1 MALKPLPRVQ
11 CDAIEA
17 GINRLRSNMLDP
29 RGFEDVLGEVLSPLL
44 GQEGFDLKTHSQ
56 VRDGGVDFVWTRTVA
71 SGALEQIGVEAKY
84 YRQTNRVPQV
94 AVRALVGAA
103 VLRNL
108 DRIVLISNAEFSRL
122 SKEGI
127 TRSLPVKIEL
137 LGLDDLSNWIERLRV
152 EEEIDT
158 EAEVR
163 IIMREM
169 TQRLARLIAKAP
181 GALAHVE
188 WRDLERIVAEIFEGL
203 GFQTTLTEGSKDGGK
218 DVILTCTVKGK
229 AATYYVE
236 VKHWR
241 SSTRVGAS
249 AVEKLLE
256 VVVREKKDGG
266 LFLST
271 YGFTENAF
279 SQLTTFDRRK
289 LRFGDKDKIVT
300 FCQTYV
306 KAQAGLWSPPED
318 LSHLLFDDEASLLT
332 AL

>member
-1 MALKPLPRVQ
+1 MDLEPLTRVQ

-17 GINRLRSNMLDP
+17 RIKRLRSNTLDP
-29 RGFEDVLGEVLSPLL
+29 REFECVLGEVLSPLL
-44 GQEGFDLKTHSQ
+44 GQEGFDLTVNPP
-56 VRDGGVDFVWTRTVA
+56 VRDEGVDFVGTRTVSA
-71 SGALEQIGVEAKY
+71 GSPERIGVEAKY
-84 YRQTNRVPQV
+84 YRGTKRVSRD

-108 DRIVLISNAEFSRL
+108 DRVVLISNAEFSRL
-122 SKEGI
+122 SKEEI

-137 LGLDDLSNWIERLRV
+137 LGLDDLTNWVERLRLV
-152 EEEIDT
+152 EEIDV

-163 IIMREM
+163 IVLREM
-169 TQRLARLIAKAP
+169 TQGLARLIAKTSD
-181 GALAHVE
+181 ALAHVE

-203 GFQTTLTEGSKDGGK
+203 GFKADLTEGSKDGGK

-229 AATYYVE
+229 TATYYVE

-256 VVVREKKDGG
+256 VVAREKKDGG

-271 YGFTENAF
+271 YGFTANAF

-318 LSHLLFDDEASLLT
+318 LSQLLFQDEESPLA